1 MVADLNKYLTC
12 TPFFVNCLKY
22 SFGMKRLLILS
33 TILALSLNLGFA
45 IQKEHVKNDSL
56 SHKSQTEA
64 VHATKMVSEIENQDE
79 VTEGSHEGHG
89 LNLAPFLF
97 IILSLFIGTA
107 TRHLLSKGLL
117 PYTIMLLIIGLI
129 LGLLTRFDV
138 LQAVGLGI
146 IGQAVQWAGNI
157 DPHLILYLF
166 LPTLIFEA
174 AYALHI
180 HTFKKSLVNAVILA
194 VPGIMV
200 AIVITAFALLLIKS
214 IGIGLNEW
222 TILLAFL
229 FGAIISA
236 TDPVA
241 VVAIL
246 KEVGASKRLST
257 ITESESMLNDGTAIV
272 LFMTIFGLITGE
284 AGGNAFIEFL
294 KVSLGGV
301 LVGAVIGWGILSWL
315 KKVFND
321 ALIEITVVIGAAYL
335 SFYIAESVL
344 HVSGVIAVVTLGIS
358 MAGPGKTKVSPEVT
372 HFLHEFW
379 ELAAFIANTLIF
391 IIVGVVIAQQ
401 VNYTLS
407 DLKVLLL
414 VYVTIHIARLGTIYV
429 FYPLM
434 RRIGYGIAF
443 KDSIVLWWGG
453 LRGAVA
459 LALALIVA
467 IDSRIPFEPR
477 NQLLS
482 LTAGIVILTS
492 LINATT
498 VRWLIDKLG
507 LSKIGD
513 IKAGLMMQSLQQIRL
528 SGEKEIEKFK
538 ENRYMS
544 GADWDKVSSF
554 LIDANAVEE
563 KPQHFN
569 LEDAIAETRKRLL
582 QKEKESY
589 WRQFSM
595 GMLSSEGVNLLSDQ
609 IDALLDFGGKIPLSE
624 RQDIENIWTTPKTI
638 AKLQN
643 LPLVGRIWKRKFL
656 NRLALSYDC
665 ARAFVAA
672 QEENQKS
679 LSSLIIG
686 FSLGVAESSKE
697 TELLS
702 ALEDELN
709 ENRITGQTFLRNL
722 REKYPDICRNIE
734 TLLASRSLL
743 NQQEEML
750 ERLKKQG
757 RLEPDEVER
766 IQAYIHSSMK
776 QLIDTSL
783 KENTELKV
791 AAALRNTP
799 GLNNLSKDAQQFL
812 ITKGQLKI
820 YPEGSVIAK
829 QDSDPDGIYI
839 IINGTVNY
847 YKSETLTGVKE
858 ISDVFGAY
866 EWFISSKLRYTF
878 TAETPVTLIKI
889 NTSTIKLLTNKFP
902 ETKRLLQFSASA
914 DIALELLK
922 QNEKFSEQS
931 IRKLRTLIRNA
942 ELFELNDGEKHR
954 FSGSACILVK
964 GQAITEEQDTL
975 FTAPAILDECNFR
988 SKGDALALIL
998 P

>member
-1 MVADLNKYLTC
+1 
-12 TPFFVNCLKY
+12 
-22 SFGMKRLLILS
+22 MKRVMILL
-33 TILALSLNLGFA
+33 TVLAISLNLGFA
-45 IQKEHVKNDSL
+45 IQKEHIKSDNL
-56 SHKSQTEA
+56 SEKHQTEVIHEA
-64 VHATKMVSEIENQDE
+64 TLVHANEIQSD
-79 VTEGSHEGHG
+79 TTGKSHEGHG

-97 IILSLFIGTA
+97 IVLSLFIGTA
-107 TRHLLSKGLL
+107 TRHLFSKVPL
-117 PYTIMLLIIGLI
+117 PYTIILLIIGLI
-129 LGLLTRFDV
+129 LGILTRFDI
-138 LQAVGLGI
+138 LQTIGLDMV
-146 IGQAVQWAGNI
+146 GQAVRWAGNI

-180 HTFKKSLVNAVILA
+180 HTFKKSLANALILA
-194 VPGIMV
+194 IPGIMV
-200 AIVITAFALLLIKS
+200 AIAITAFALLLIKS
-214 IGIGLNEW
+214 LGIGLNEW

-229 FGAIISA
+229 FGTIISA

-284 AGGNAFIEFL
+284 AAGGNAFIDFL
-294 KVSLGGV
+294 RVSLGGV

-315 KKVFND
+315 KRVFND

-335 SFYIAESVL
+335 SFFIAESVL

-358 MAGPGKTKVSPEVT
+358 MAGPGKTRVSPGVT

-401 VNYTLS
+401 VNYTIS

-414 VYVTIHIARLGTIYV
+414 VYLAIHIARLGTIYL
-429 FYPLM
+429 FFPLM

-443 KDSIVLWWGG
+443 KDSIILWWGG

-467 IDSRIPFEPR
+467 IDNRIPMEPR

-528 SGEKEIEKFK
+528 SGEKEIEKLK

-544 GADWDKVSSF
+544 GADWEKVSSF

-563 KPQHFN
+563 KPPRFN

-624 RQDIENIWTTPKTI
+624 RQDIENIWTTPKTT

-672 QEENQKS
+672 QQENQKS

-722 REKYPDICRNIE
+722 REKYPDICRSIE

-757 RLEPDEVER
+757 RVEPDEVER

-812 ITKGQLKI
+812 ISKGQLKI

-829 QDSDPDGIYI
+829 QDSEPDGIFI
-839 IINGTVNY
+839 IINGTVNF
-847 YKSETLTGVKE
+847 YKSDALTGVKE

-866 EWFISSKLRYTF
+866 EWLLSSKLRYTY

-889 NTSTIKLLTNKFP
+889 NTSTIKLVTGKFP
-902 ETKRLLQFSASA
+902 ETNLLLKLCASA

-922 QNEKFSEQS
+922 QNEKFSELS

-942 ELFELNDGEKHR
+942 QLFELNEGEKHR

-975 FTAPAILDECNFR
+975 FSAPAILNECNLR
-988 SKGDALALIL
+988 CKGDAIALIL

>member
-1 MVADLNKYLTC
+1 
-12 TPFFVNCLKY
+12 
-22 SFGMKRLLILS
+22 MKRVMILL
-33 TILALSLNLGFA
+33 TVLAISLNLGFA
-45 IQKEHVKNDSL
+45 IQKEHIKSDKL
-56 SHKSQTEA
+56 SEKHQTEVIHEA
-64 VHATKMVSEIENQDE
+64 TLVHANEIQSD
-79 VTEGSHEGHG
+79 TTGKSHEGHG

-97 IILSLFIGTA
+97 IVLSLFIGTA
-107 TRHLLSKGLL
+107 TRHLFSKVPL
-117 PYTIMLLIIGLI
+117 PYTIILLIIGLI
-129 LGLLTRFDV
+129 LGILTRFDI
-138 LQAVGLGI
+138 LQTIGLDMV
-146 IGQAVQWAGNI
+146 GQAVRWAGNI

-180 HTFKKSLVNAVILA
+180 HTFKKSLANALILA
-194 VPGIMV
+194 IPGIMV
-200 AIVITAFALLLIKS
+200 AIAITAFALLLIKS
-214 IGIGLNEW
+214 LGIGLNEW

-229 FGAIISA
+229 FGTIISA

-284 AGGNAFIEFL
+284 AAGGNAFIDFL
-294 KVSLGGV
+294 RVSLGGV

-315 KKVFND
+315 KRVFND

-335 SFYIAESVL
+335 SFFIAESVL

-358 MAGPGKTKVSPEVT
+358 MAGPGKTRVSPGVT

-401 VNYTLS
+401 VNYTIS

-414 VYVTIHIARLGTIYV
+414 VYLAIHIARLGTIYL
-429 FYPLM
+429 FFPLM

-443 KDSIVLWWGG
+443 KDSIILWWGG

-467 IDSRIPFEPR
+467 IDNRIPMEPR

-528 SGEKEIEKFK
+528 SGEKEIEKLK

-544 GADWDKVSSF
+544 GADWEKVSSF

-563 KPQHFN
+563 KPPRFN

-624 RQDIENIWTTPKTI
+624 RQDIENIWTTPKTT

-672 QEENQKS
+672 QQENQKS

-722 REKYPDICRNIE
+722 REKYPDICRSIE

-757 RLEPDEVER
+757 RVEPDEVER

-812 ITKGQLKI
+812 ISKGQLKI

-829 QDSDPDGIYI
+829 QDSEPDGIFI
-839 IINGTVNY
+839 IINGTVNF
-847 YKSETLTGVKE
+847 YKSDALTGVKE

-866 EWFISSKLRYTF
+866 EWLLSSKLRYTY

-889 NTSTIKLLTNKFP
+889 NTSTIKLVTGKFP
-902 ETKRLLQFSASA
+902 ETNLLLKLCASA

-922 QNEKFSEQS
+922 QNEKFSELS

-942 ELFELNDGEKHR
+942 QLFELNEGEKHR

-975 FTAPAILDECNFR
+975 FSAPAILNECNLR
-988 SKGDALALIL
+988 CKGDAIALIL

>member
-1 MVADLNKYLTC
+1 
-12 TPFFVNCLKY
+12 
-22 SFGMKRLLILS
+22 MKRFFLLIAL
-33 TILALSLNLGFA
+33 LAITSGIAYGIENEVGY
-45 IQKEHVKNDSL
+45 NDSIG
-56 SHKSQTEA
+56 QQYDTEA
-64 VHATKMVSEIENQDE
+64 VHDSVSNTKNVNHSQTDE
-79 VTEGSHEGHG
+79 SSHEGHG

-97 IILSLFIGTA
+97 IVLSLFIGTA
-107 TRHLLSKGLL
+107 TRHLFSKGPL

-129 LGLLTRFDV
+129 LGVLTRLDI
-138 LQAVGLGI
+138 LQSIGLGMV
-146 IGQAVQWAGNI
+146 GQAVHWAGHI

-174 AYALHI
+174 AYALHL

-200 AIVITAFALLLIKS
+200 AIVITAFAILLIKA

-222 TILLAFL
+222 TLLLAFL

-272 LFMTIFGLITGE
+272 FFMTIFGLITGE
-284 AGGNAFIEFL
+284 GAGSNAFLEFV
-294 KVSLGGV
+294 KVSFGGV
-301 LVGAVIGWGILSWL
+301 LVGSVIGWGILSWL
-315 KKVFND
+315 KRVFND

-335 SFYIAESVL
+335 SFFLAEAVF

-358 MAGPGKTKVSPEVT
+358 MAGPGKTKVSPGVT

-401 VNYTLS
+401 VSYTLS
-407 DLKVLLL
+407 DLKALLL
-414 VYVTIHIARLGTIYV
+414 VYFAIHIARLGTIYL

-434 RRIGYGIAF
+434 RRIGYGIAW

-459 LALALIVA
+459 LALSLIVA
-467 IDSRIPFEPR
+467 IDSRIPLEPR
-477 NQLLS
+477 SQLLS

-513 IKAGLMMQSLQQIRL
+513 IKAGLMVQSLQQIRL
-528 SGEKEIEKFK
+528 SGEKEIEKLK

-544 GADWDKVSSF
+544 GADWSKVSNF
-554 LIDANAVEE
+554 LLDTSAVEE
-563 KPQHFN
+563 KPQQFN
-569 LEDAIAETRKRLL
+569 LKDAITETRKRLL

-595 GMLSSEGVNLLSDQ
+595 GMLSSDGVNLLSDQ
-609 IDALLDFGGKIPLSE
+609 IDALLDYGGKISLSE

-643 LPLVGRIWKRKFL
+643 LPIVGRIWKRRFL

-672 QEENQKS
+672 QEENLKS

-686 FSLGVAESSKE
+686 FSVGSSDSSNE
-697 TELLS
+697 AELLTV
-702 ALEDELN
+702 LEDELN

-722 REKYPDICRNIE
+722 REKYPEVCRNIE

-743 NQQEEML
+743 NHQEDML
-750 ERLKKQG
+750 DRLKKQG

-766 IQAYIHSSMK
+766 IQASIHGSMK
-776 QLIDTSL
+776 QLTDTTVD
-783 KENTELKV
+783 EDTEIKV
-791 AAALRNTP
+791 AEALRNTP
-799 GLNNLSKDAQQFL
+799 GLSNLSKEVHQFL
-812 ITKGQLKI
+812 IGKGQLKI
-820 YPEGSVIAK
+820 YPEGSTIAK
-829 QDSDPDGIYI
+829 QESDPDGIFI
-839 IINGTVNY
+839 IINGTVNFY
-847 YKSETLTGVKE
+847 HSDSLIGVKE
-858 ISDVFGAY
+858 ISDTFGAY
-866 EWFISSKLRYTF
+866 EWLLSLKLRHSYV
-878 TAETPVTLIKI
+878 AETPVTIIKI
-889 NTSTIKLLTNKFP
+889 NNSAINLLAKKFP
-902 ETKRLLQFSASA
+902 EIQKLLRLSAA
-914 DIALELLK
+914 AEIALEILK
-922 QNEKFSEQS
+922 NNEKFKDLST
-931 IRKLRTLIRNA
+931 RKLRTLIRNS
-942 ELFELNDGEKHR
+942 EIFDIRDGEKHR
-954 FSGSACILVK
+954 FTGSTCILIN
-964 GQAITEEQDTL
+964 GQAITDELDTV
-975 FTAPAILDECNFR
+975 FTAPAVLNDCNLR
-988 SKGDALALIL
+988 SKGDALVLVI

>member
-1 MVADLNKYLTC
+1 MKSKYVTFAAALT
-12 TPFFVNCLKY
+12 F
-22 SFGMKRLLILS
+22 
-33 TILALSLNLGFA
+33 LAITTLAATFAHEKASNSDTLNLSETHS
-45 IQKEHVKNDSL
+45 IEVVQNE
-56 SHKSQTEA
+56 QTAEQQ
-64 VHATKMVSEIENQDE
+64 HAQS
-79 VTEGSHEGHG
+79 EGHG
-89 LNLAPFLF
+89 LNLAPLLF
-97 IILSLFIGTA
+97 IVLSLFIGTA
-107 TRHLLSKGLL
+107 TRHLFSRSPL
-117 PYTIMLLIIGLI
+117 PYTILLLIIGLI
-129 LGLLTRFDV
+129 LGLLTRFEI
-138 LQAVGLGI
+138 LSSIGLTMIAHSVG
-146 IGQAVQWAGNI
+146 WAGSI

-174 AYALHI
+174 AFALHL
-180 HTFKKSLVNAVILA
+180 HTFKKSLGNAVILA

-200 AIVITAFALLLIKS
+200 AIIITALCVLLIKVL
-214 IGIGLNEW
+214 GIGLNEW
-222 TILLAFL
+222 TFLMALL
-229 FGAIISA
+229 FGSIISA

-284 AGGNAFIEFL
+284 AAGGNAFLEFL
-294 KVSLGGV
+294 RVAFGGV
-301 LVGAVIGWGILSWL
+301 LVGAAIGWIVISWI
-315 KKVFND
+315 KRVFND

-335 SFYIAESVL
+335 SFFIAESVF

-358 MAGPGKTKVSPEVT
+358 MAGPGKTRVSPGVS

-407 DLKVLLL
+407 DLVVLLL
-414 VYVTIHIARLGTIYV
+414 VYLAIHIARLGTIYV

-434 RRIGYGIAF
+434 RKIGYGLSF

-467 IDSRIPFEPR
+467 IDTRMPVDVR

-482 LTAGIVILTS
+482 LTAGIVLLTS

-498 VRWLIDKLG
+498 VRWLIDRLG

-513 IKAGLMMQSLQQIRL
+513 IKAGMMLQSLQQIRL
-528 SGEKEIEKFK
+528 SGEKEIEKLK
-538 ENRYMS
+538 ENRYMAN
-544 GADWDKVSSF
+544 ADWQKVSEF
-554 LIDANAVEE
+554 LIDVDAVEE
-563 KPQHFN
+563 KPKHFN
-569 LEDAIAETRKRLL
+569 VDNAIAETRKRLL
-582 QKEKESY
+582 QKERESY

-595 GMLSSEGVNLLSDQ
+595 GMLSSDGVHLLSDQ
-609 IDALLDFGGKIPLSE
+609 IDGLLDFGGKIPLSE
-624 RQDIENIWTTPKTI
+624 RSDIENLWKTPKTSAI
-638 AKLQN
+638 LQN
-643 LPLVGRIWKRKFL
+643 LPFIGKVWKRRFV
-656 NRLALSYDC
+656 NRLMLSYDC

-672 QEENQKS
+672 QEEGLKS

-686 FSLGVAESSKE
+686 FSLGDSQSSKE

-702 ALEDELN
+702 MLEDELN

-766 IQAYIHSSMK
+766 IQANIHSAMK
-776 QLIDTSL
+776 LLMDKSIKEDVDL
-783 KENTELKV
+783 KISEVLKN
-791 AAALRNTP
+791 AP
-799 GLNNLSKDAQQFL
+799 GLNLLSKEAQL
-812 ITKGQLKI
+812 LLAKKAQLKI
-820 YPEGSVIAK
+820 FPNESTLAK
-829 QDSDPDGIYI
+829 QDTETDGFYL

-847 YKSETLTGVKE
+847 YQNDNLIGVKE
-858 ISDVFGAY
+858 TADFIGAY
-866 EWFISSKLRYTF
+866 DWQASQKHRYTYK
-878 TAETPVTLIKI
+878 AETPVTAVKFSQ
-889 NTSTIKLLTNKFP
+889 STINLLKDMYP
-902 ETKRLLQFSASA
+902 ETDPMFKLCAAA

-922 QNEKFSEQS
+922 KDENYANLSS
-931 IRKLRTLIRNA
+931 RKLRTLIRNA
-942 ELFELNDGEKHR
+942 KIHELKNDEKQH
-954 FSGSACILVK
+954 FSGSICLLVS
-964 GQAITEEQDTL
+964 GQAISDEQDSPIQ
-975 FTAPAILDECNFR
+975 APAILPDCNVR
-988 SKGDALALIL
+988 SYGEALVIVI

>member
-1 MVADLNKYLTC
+1 MKKLYLLLAIFTI
-12 TPFFVNCLKY
+12 
-22 SFGMKRLLILS
+22 SFNNGY
-33 TILALSLNLGFA
+33 G
-45 IQKEHVKNDSL
+45 IQKEHHNNDSL
-56 SHKSQTEA
+56 PDNHPSEVIYEIPTEDINTSQDKA
-64 VHATKMVSEIENQDE
+64 AEITQE
-79 VTEGSHEGHG
+79 THG

-97 IILSLFIGTA
+97 IVLSLFIGTA
-107 TRHLLSKGLL
+107 TRNLLSKGPL
-117 PYTIMLLIIGLI
+117 PYTIMLLIMGLI
-129 LGLLTRFDV
+129 LGLLTRLDV
-138 LQAVGLGI
+138 FHSIGLDMV
-146 IGQAVQWAGNI
+146 GQAVHWAGNI

-174 AYALHI
+174 AYSLHI

-214 IGIGLNEW
+214 MGIGLNEW
-222 TILLAFL
+222 TLLLAFL

-272 LFMTIFGLITGE
+272 FFMTIFGLITGE
-284 AGGNAFIEFL
+284 AAGSNALLEFI
-294 KVSLGGV
+294 KVSFGGV
-301 LVGAVIGWGILSWL
+301 LVGAAIGWGILWWL

-358 MAGPGKTKVSPEVT
+358 MAGHGKTKVSPGVT

-391 IIVGVVIAQQ
+391 IIVGVVIAEQ
-401 VNYTLS
+401 VNYTLT
-407 DLKVLLL
+407 DLIVLLL
-414 VYVTIHIARLGTIYV
+414 VYVAIHIARLGTVYV
-429 FYPLM
+429 FYPMM
-434 RRIGYGIAF
+434 RRIGYGIAW

-459 LALALIVA
+459 LALSLIVA
-467 IDSRIPFEPR
+467 IDNRIALEPR

-498 VRWLIDKLG
+498 VRWLINKLG

-528 SGEKEIEKFK
+528 SGEKEIEKLK
-538 ENRYMS
+538 ENRYMA
-544 GADWDKVSSF
+544 GADWQKVSNF
-554 LIDANAVEE
+554 LIDANAIEE
-563 KPQHFN
+563 KPQQFSMD
-569 LEDAIAETRKRLL
+569 DAIVETRKRLL

-595 GMLSSEGVNLLSDQ
+595 GMLSSDGVNLLSDQ
-609 IDALLDFGGKIPLSE
+609 IDALLDYEGRISLSE
-624 RQDIENIWTTPKTI
+624 RQDIENIWTTPKTT

-643 LPLVGRIWKRKFL
+643 LPLIGRIWKRRFL

-672 QEENQKS
+672 QEENLKS
-679 LSSLIIG
+679 ISSLIIG
-686 FSLGVAESSKE
+686 FSIGVAEPSKE
-697 TELLS
+697 AGLLS
-702 ALEDELN
+702 VLEDELN

-722 REKYPDICRNIE
+722 REKYPDVCRNIE

-766 IQAYIHSSMK
+766 IQAQIHASMK
-776 QLIDTSL
+776 KLIDTSV

-791 AAALRNTP
+791 AEVLRNTP
-799 GLNNLSKDAQQFL
+799 GLNNLTKEEQQFL
-812 ITKGQLKI
+812 IGKAQLKI
-820 YPEGSVIAK
+820 YPEGSTIAK
-829 QDSDPDGIYI
+829 QDSDPDGIHI

-847 YKSETLTGVKE
+847 YKSESLIGVKE
-858 ISDVFGAY
+858 ISDIFGAY
-866 EWFISSKLRYTF
+866 EWLLTSKLRF
-878 TAETPVTLIKI
+878 TYVAETPVTLTKI
-889 NTSTIKLLTNKFP
+889 NYSTINQLLKKFP
-902 ETKRLLQFSASA
+902 ETNRLFKLCAAA

-922 QNEKFSEQS
+922 NSERFSEFTS
-931 IRKLRTLIRNA
+931 RKLRTLVRNS
-942 ELFELNDGEKHR
+942 ELQFLKDGDKQH
-954 FSGSACILVK
+954 FAGSTCILIK
-964 GQAITEEQDTL
+964 GQAITDDQDIL
-975 FTAPAILDECNFR
+975 FTAPAILSDCNVR
-988 SKGDALALIL
+988 GKGEAVILIM